1 MPYNAVGKPLGRVEG
16 PAKVTGQATY
26 SADVLLPGMIWGKAL
41 RSPLPHARIVHIDTR
56 AAERMPGILAVVT
69 AKDLADV
76 LIGRRVY
83 DMPVLA
89 KDRVR
94 FVGEK
99 VAVVAAED
107 PDLAEEALGHIEVE
121 YEDLPAIFD
130 AQEAMKPSAPV
141 LHPQYRLYPYAPA
154 QYFSDVP
161 NVHSHVTWAVGDIE
175 QGFAAAAQVFEHTFT
190 THYVHQGYI
199 EPHAS
204 VVAIESDGRVHVWLS
219 NKMPFR
225 TRELLADAVQIPQD
239 QIVVHLIPIGGDFG
253 GKGSLMDLP
262 LCYHLAYRTGRPVKM
277 VMSYTEE
284 LMAGNPR
291 HPTTVVLRS
300 GVTRDGKIMA
310 REAKVIFNSGAY
322 AAFKPTPIVN
332 ITGASQAAGAYGIP
346 NIRIDAYSV
355 YTNCV
360 PAGHMRAPGD
370 PQVTFAV
377 ESSMDMMAEALGL
390 DPVEFRRRNLLKD
403 GDRLPSGHPLEHVK
417 VQDTLD
423 AAVRASSWG
432 RPKPR
437 PNVGRGIAVA
447 HRHIGTGDANAQVSV
462 EDDGTVTLLTAAPDT
477 GTGSHTV
484 LRQIVAE
491 ALSLPVEQ
499 VRVQVATTD
508 AFEADS
514 GAGGSR
520 VTHVA
525 GQATFH
531 AAEELKTLLREVAA
545 QLFGCQPSDVTLAG
559 GRCAVATGAER
570 SLSLAEVAKA
580 ALAHERPLRV
590 QKTYRVSQY
599 HPHVTAFTAQVVE
612 LEVDPETGQM
622 SLLDVVTAHDVG
634 TIINPLGH
642 QGQIEGGLMQ
652 GIGFGMI
659 EEMRAEEGRVSTLS
673 LGDYKLPNIKDIPP
687 LKTVLVQEEVGPAPF
702 HGKAIGESSVTPI
715 TAAVAN
721 ALYDAVGVRICDL
734 PITAEK
740 VYRALQAQQ
749 DAEANTP
756 AQGGRKQ

>member
-1 MPYNAVGKPLGRVEG
+1 MTYHAVGKSIGRVEG
-16 PAKVTGQATY
+16 PAKVTGAATY
-26 SADVLLPGMIWGKAL
+26 SADIRLPNMVWGKAL
-41 RSPLPHARIVHIDTR
+41 RSPLPHARIVRLDTS
-56 AAERMPGILAVVT
+56 AAERLPGVLAVLT
-69 AKDLADV
+69 AEDLPDL

-89 KDRVR
+89 QDRVR
-94 FVGEK
+94 FIGEK
-99 VAVVAAED
+99 VAIVAAED
-107 PDLAEEALGHIEVE
+107 PDVAEEALGHIEID
-121 YEDLPAIFD
+121 YEELPAVFD
-130 AQEAMKPSAPV
+130 AQEAMKADAPL
-141 LHPQYRLYPYAPA
+141 LHPQYRLYPHAPA
-154 QYFSDVP
+154 KYFSDLP
-161 NVHSHVTWAVGDIE
+161 NVHSHVTWQLGNVE
-175 QGFAAAAQVFEHTFT
+175 QRFAAATQIFEHTFT

-204 VVAIESDGRVHVWLS
+204 VLAIEPDGRAHAWLS

-225 TRELLADAVQIPQD
+225 TRELLADAVQIPQE
-239 QIVVHLIPIGGDFG
+239 QILVHLTPIGGDFG

-262 LCYHLAYRTGRPVKM
+262 LCYHLARRTGRPVKM
-277 VMSYTEE
+277 VMTYTEE

-291 HPTTVVLRS
+291 HPTTVVLRT
-300 GVTRDGKIMA
+300 GVTRQGMIIA

-322 AAFKPTPIVN
+322 AAFKPTPVVN

-377 ESSMDMMAEALGL
+377 ESAMDMMAEALSIDRL
-390 DPVEFRRRNLLKD
+390 EFRRRNLLKN
-403 GDRLPSGHPLEHVK
+403 GDRLPSGHPVEHVK
-417 VQDTLD
+417 VQETLD
-423 AAVRASSWG
+423 AAVQASHWG
-432 RPKPR
+432 QSKPR
-437 PNVGRGIAVA
+437 PHVGRGLAVS
-447 HRHIGTGDANAQVSV
+447 HRHIGIGDANAQISV
-462 EDDGTVTLLTAAPDT
+462 EGDGTVTLLTAAPDT

-491 ALSLPVEQ
+491 TLALPIEQ
-499 VRVQVATTD
+499 VGVQVASTD

-525 GQATFH
+525 GQATYQ
-531 AAEELKTLLREVAA
+531 AAQELKKLILEVAA
-545 QLFGCQPSDVTLAG
+545 QLLGCQPPEVALSG
-559 GRCAVATGAER
+559 GRCAVAVNNER
-570 SLSLAEVAKA
+570 SLSLADVARA
-580 ALAHERPLRV
+580 ALAHERPLCV
-590 QKTYRVSQY
+590 QKTYHVAEY
-599 HPHVTAFTAQVVE
+599 PHMTGFTAQAVE

-622 SLLDVVTAHDVG
+622 TLLDVVTAHDVG

-642 QGQIEGGLMQ
+642 QGQIEGGLIQ

-659 EEMRAEEGRVSTLS
+659 EEMRAEEGHISTLS
-673 LGDYKLPNIKDIPP
+673 LGDYKIPNIKDIPP
-687 LKTVLVQEEVGPAPF
+687 LKTVLVQEELGPVPF
-702 HGKAIGESSVTPI
+702 QGKSIGESSVTPI
-715 TAAVAN
+715 TAAIAN

-740 VYRALQAQQ
+740 VYQALQAQQ
-749 DAEANTP
+749 GVDEGTREH
-756 AQGGRKQ
+756 QRGRQ